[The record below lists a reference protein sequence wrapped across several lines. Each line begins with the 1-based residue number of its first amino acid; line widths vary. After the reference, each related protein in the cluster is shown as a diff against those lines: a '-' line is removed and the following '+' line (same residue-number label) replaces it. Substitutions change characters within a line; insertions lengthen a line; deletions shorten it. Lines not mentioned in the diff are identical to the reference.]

1 MNVRLIESSTVH
13 LAKLFGLVKA
23 ISPVQV
29 EGSRPCWG
37 LQVEGR
43 GFSRLLARDLPEEAP
58 LVWRPLGWD
67 RPRPELFRSRT
78 QAVDYLQRV
87 GL

>member
-1 MNVRLIESSTVH
+1 MNVKLIESSTVH
-13 LAKLFGLVKA
+13 MAKLFGLVKA
-23 ISPVQV
+23 VRPVQV
-29 EGSRPCWG
+29 QGSNRCWG
-37 LQVEGR
+37 LLVEGR
-43 GFSRLLARDLPEEAP
+43 GFSRLLAKHLAEEAP

-67 RPRPELFRSRT
+67 RPRPELFRFRA